1 MRLAVVSPFLD
12 RQHGTEKCIVEQIE
26 RLAFDWQW
34 QVHLYAQ
41 RVEQITDIRTSI
53 PSSPHFGGSIF
64 WHKVSSVPGPHL
76 VKYVWWLFA
85 NHFRRWRD
93 RQSDKLKTDL
103 IYSPGINCLDA
114 DVIVVHIVFREFL
127 SRISSELQL
136 RHASM
141 KSWHL
146 VVHRKLYYKLAAFLE
161 TKVYRDPR
169 IRLVAVSSLVGRHL
183 RTHFGRTD
191 VTVIPNAVDTSR
203 FTPKECLGRRVVMR
217 RFFNYSDEDF
227 VLLLIGNDLRNKGL
241 DHLLQAVTLLSD
253 LPLRLLVV
261 SGDDPRI
268 YQPWADKLSCQGKV
282 RFASPSADVLAFFAT
297 ADAYVGPSLE
307 DAFGLPIVE
316 AMACGLPV
324 IASVHAGASELIR
337 HGETGLLL
345 SNPRDTSELAQL
357 IRKIYADGSLRRRLG
372 LAAAQHVQ
380 RNCSWDR
387 NVEKTRDLLEGILR
401 DRQQI

>member
-1 MRLAVVSPFLD
+1 
-12 RQHGTEKCIVEQIE
+12 
-26 RLAFDWQW
+26 
-34 QVHLYAQ
+34 
-41 RVEQITDIRTSI
+41 
-53 PSSPHFGGSIF
+53 
-64 WHKVSSVPGPHL
+64 
-76 VKYVWWLFA
+76 
-85 NHFRRWRD
+85 
-93 RQSDKLKTDL
+93 
-103 IYSPGINCLDA
+103 
-114 DVIVVHIVFREFL
+114 
-127 SRISSELQL
+127 
-136 RHASM
+136 
-141 KSWHL
+141 
-146 VVHRKLYYKLAAFLE
+146 
-161 TKVYRDPR
+161 
-169 IRLVAVSSLVGRHL
+169 
-183 RTHFGRTD
+183 
-191 VTVIPNAVDTSR
+191 
-203 FTPKECLGRRVVMR
+203 MR